1 MNNRGQTLA
10 LFIILIPVLLL
21 FAAFVIDSGVMV
33 RENTKLNSVTKLI
46 IDETIDEINDPKIN
60 DKIKNLYIRN
70 GIPTDKVI
78 IKIKDN
84 KLTISNEYVK
94 TSMFGYIIDNYEYKV
109 KIKLTGY
116 KENDKIIIEKG

>member
-46 IDETIDEINDPKIN
+46 INETIDEINDPKIN

>member
-46 IDETIDEINDPKIN
+46 INETIDEINDPKIN

-94 TSMFGYIIDNYEYKV
+94 ISMFGYIIDNYEYKV

>member
-70 GIPTDKVI
+70 GIPTNKVI

>member
-1 MNNRGQTLA
+1 MNNRGQTLE
-10 LFIILIPVLLL
+10 LYIILIPVLLL

-46 IDETIDEINDPKIN
+46 INETIDEINDPKIN